1 MKTNPIKLEKKLKL
15 KFSDQKIFIK
25 SLTHKSF
32 DSINNNEK
40 IEFLGDR
47 VLGLIIA
54 KKLLE
59 LYPDEKEGVLDKKFA
74 SLVNKKKCLEI
85 AKKIELEKYIL
96 VLNPKNKKIEIEDKI
111 VADCL
116 EALIGAIY
124 LDKGLNFTEKFILNL
139 WSEHITASVIT
150 QIDAKT
156 KLQEYSLKIF
166 KVLPI
171 YKLISNTGPRHKP
184 LFKVAVKLK
193 NTKFFTAEGTSKK
206 DAEQNAASLCLQ
218 DIFKKMNWDDSA
230 YLVSKNRYSENSI
243 IAEVFTENHG
253 KISGIIF
260 GGTSKKIK
268 NYLQIG
274 NKIYV
279 NYNSKSVTRIGYF
292 KIEILKA
299 LTPLYFDQNQK
310 LSCITS
316 AMHLIKLLTAEA
328 QSNKEIFKL
337 IDKFFEIL
345 NSENWIQKYIFWEL
359 ELLKLLGY
367 DLELKTMAEKEI
379 VDSEVNY
386 YVKSSTEKKS
396 IPNFLIDENDMDIN
410 LNNLLKGLKLVSD
423 YLEKS
428 ILKPNNLNLPTS
440 RTHFINL
447 LK

>member
-1 MKTNPIKLEKKLKL
+1 
-15 KFSDQKIFIK
+15 
-25 SLTHKSF
+25 
-32 DSINNNEK
+32 
-40 IEFLGDR
+40 
-47 VLGLIIA
+47 
-54 KKLLE
+54 
-59 LYPDEKEGVLDKKFA
+59 
-74 SLVNKKKCLEI
+74 
-85 AKKIELEKYIL
+85 
-96 VLNPKNKKIEIEDKI
+96 
-111 VADCL
+111 
-116 EALIGAIY
+116 
-124 LDKGLNFTEKFILNL
+124 
-139 WSEHITASVIT
+139 
-150 QIDAKT
+150 
-156 KLQEYSLKIF
+156 
-166 KVLPI
+166 
-171 YKLISNTGPRHKP
+171 
-184 LFKVAVKLK
+184 
-193 NTKFFTAEGTSKK
+193 
-206 DAEQNAASLCLQ
+206 
-218 DIFKKMNWDDSA
+218 MNWDDSA

-260 GGTSKKIK
+260 GGTSEKIK

-299 LTPLYFDQNQK
+299 LTPLYFDENQK

-345 NSENWIQKYIFWEL
+345 TSDNWIQKYIFWEL

-367 DLELKTMAEKEI
+367 DLELKTMVEKEI

-396 IPNFLIDENDMDIN
+396 IPNFLIDENNVDVN
-410 LNNLLKGLKLVSD
+410 LKNLLKGLKLVSD

>member
-1 MKTNPIKLEKKLKL
+1 
-15 KFSDQKIFIK
+15 
-25 SLTHKSF
+25 
-32 DSINNNEK
+32 
-40 IEFLGDR
+40 
-47 VLGLIIA
+47 
-54 KKLLE
+54 
-59 LYPDEKEGVLDKKFA
+59 
-74 SLVNKKKCLEI
+74 
-85 AKKIELEKYIL
+85 
-96 VLNPKNKKIEIEDKI
+96 
-111 VADCL
+111 
-116 EALIGAIY
+116 
-124 LDKGLNFTEKFILNL
+124 
-139 WSEHITASVIT
+139 
-150 QIDAKT
+150 
-156 KLQEYSLKIF
+156 
-166 KVLPI
+166 
-171 YKLISNTGPRHKP
+171 
-184 LFKVAVKLK
+184 
-193 NTKFFTAEGTSKK
+193 
-206 DAEQNAASLCLQ
+206 
-218 DIFKKMNWDDSA
+218 MNWDDSA

-299 LTPLYFDQNQK
+299 LTPLYFDENQK

-345 NSENWIQKYIFWEL
+345 TYDNWIQKYIFWEL

-367 DLELKTMAEKEI
+367 DLELKNMVEKEI
-379 VDSEVNY
+379 VDSEINY
-386 YVKSSTEKKS
+386 FVKSSTEKKS
-396 IPNFLIDENDMDIN
+396 IPNFLIDESN
-410 LNNLLKGLKLVSD
+410 LDVNLKNLLKGLKLVSD

>member
-1 MKTNPIKLEKKLKL
+1 
-15 KFSDQKIFIK
+15 
-25 SLTHKSF
+25 
-32 DSINNNEK
+32 
-40 IEFLGDR
+40 
-47 VLGLIIA
+47 
-54 KKLLE
+54 
-59 LYPDEKEGVLDKKFA
+59 
-74 SLVNKKKCLEI
+74 
-85 AKKIELEKYIL
+85 
-96 VLNPKNKKIEIEDKI
+96 
-111 VADCL
+111 
-116 EALIGAIY
+116 
-124 LDKGLNFTEKFILNL
+124 
-139 WSEHITASVIT
+139 
-150 QIDAKT
+150 
-156 KLQEYSLKIF
+156 
-166 KVLPI
+166 
-171 YKLISNTGPRHKP
+171 
-184 LFKVAVKLK
+184 
-193 NTKFFTAEGTSKK
+193 
-206 DAEQNAASLCLQ
+206 
-218 DIFKKMNWDDSA
+218 MNWDDSA

-279 NYNSKSVTRIGYF
+279 NYNSKSVNRIGYF

-299 LTPLYFDQNQK
+299 LTPLYFDENQK

-345 NSENWIQKYIFWEL
+345 TSNSWIKKYIFWEL

-367 DLELKTMAEKEI
+367 DLELRNMVEKEVNDNEI
-379 VDSEVNY
+379 NY
-386 YVKSSTEKKS
+386 YVKSSTEKKN
-396 IPNFLIDENDMDIN
+396 IPNFLVDENN
-410 LNNLLKGLKLVSD
+410 LDVNLKNLLKGLKLVSD

-440 RTHFINL
+440 RTDFINL

>member
-1 MKTNPIKLEKKLKL
+1 
-15 KFSDQKIFIK
+15 
-25 SLTHKSF
+25 
-32 DSINNNEK
+32 
-40 IEFLGDR
+40 
-47 VLGLIIA
+47 
-54 KKLLE
+54 
-59 LYPDEKEGVLDKKFA
+59 
-74 SLVNKKKCLEI
+74 
-85 AKKIELEKYIL
+85 
-96 VLNPKNKKIEIEDKI
+96 
-111 VADCL
+111 
-116 EALIGAIY
+116 
-124 LDKGLNFTEKFILNL
+124 
-139 WSEHITASVIT
+139 
-150 QIDAKT
+150 
-156 KLQEYSLKIF
+156 
-166 KVLPI
+166 
-171 YKLISNTGPRHKP
+171 
-184 LFKVAVKLK
+184 
-193 NTKFFTAEGTSKK
+193 
-206 DAEQNAASLCLQ
+206 
-218 DIFKKMNWDDSA
+218 MNWDDNA

-299 LTPLYFDQNQK
+299 LTPLYFDENKK

-345 NSENWIQKYIFWEL
+345 TSDNWIQKYIFWEL

-396 IPNFLIDENDMDIN
+396 IPNFLIDENNIDVN
-410 LNNLLKGLKLVSD
+410 LKNLLKGLKLVSD

>member
-1 MKTNPIKLEKKLKL
+1 
-15 KFSDQKIFIK
+15 
-25 SLTHKSF
+25 
-32 DSINNNEK
+32 
-40 IEFLGDR
+40 
-47 VLGLIIA
+47 
-54 KKLLE
+54 
-59 LYPDEKEGVLDKKFA
+59 
-74 SLVNKKKCLEI
+74 
-85 AKKIELEKYIL
+85 
-96 VLNPKNKKIEIEDKI
+96 
-111 VADCL
+111 
-116 EALIGAIY
+116 
-124 LDKGLNFTEKFILNL
+124 
-139 WSEHITASVIT
+139 
-150 QIDAKT
+150 
-156 KLQEYSLKIF
+156 
-166 KVLPI
+166 
-171 YKLISNTGPRHKP
+171 
-184 LFKVAVKLK
+184 
-193 NTKFFTAEGTSKK
+193 
-206 DAEQNAASLCLQ
+206 
-218 DIFKKMNWDDSA
+218 MNWDDSA
-230 YLVSKNRYSENSI
+230 YLVSKNKYSENSI

-337 IDKFFEIL
+337 INKFFEIL

-396 IPNFLIDENDMDIN
+396 IPNFLIDENNMDVN
-410 LNNLLKGLKLVSD
+410 LKNLLKGLKLVSD